1 MPIVLMFY
9 IGNNT
14 HERLNVVDFWPD
26 PNRLNQIPKD
36 RVELKLELARMREE
50 RLAKKQAAAAAAAA
64 SVNDAADK
72 A

>member
-1 MPIVLMFY
+1 MPICLMFY

-50 RLAKKQAAAAAAAA
+50 RLAKKKAAAAAAEANTSDEA
-64 SVNDAADK
+64 
-72 A
+72 